1 MCDTSSDITVC
12 LAHPVPFFVDTR
24 TVPKTTYTYDDA
36 PAAPLP
42 LGAGQTCEEG
52 SELVRRFVVEESFD
66 VAGIQVGLSIDHPYR
81 ADVSAWLVAPSG
93 ARVKLLSA
101 GEQASNYNVLL
112 SDDAAL
118 SAAQD
123 RGDHATT
130 PPLYDQVRR
139 PYELLDELNGEPAQG
154 VWQLILCDAYPET
167 DDGFYNRSRLIL
179 TAGTLPQDGEGTW
192 RYDLAGVTAS
202 DNATRTLT
210 FFGLDGVGNR
220 TELDLTFRVDTV
232 APAINVT
239 RAASTAYLGAPTL
252 VLEGAVSDGG
262 EVAQVLVR
270 IQTPAGGTLA
280 DYAALPEGGKWA
292 YTLVPSQSGVYT
304 LRVRATD
311 RAGNSRDL
319 GPFHVL
325 ARAEYRYSLPL
336 VGKK

>member
-1 MCDTSSDITVC
+1 
-12 LAHPVPFFVDTR
+12 
-24 TVPKTTYTYDDA
+24 
-36 PAAPLP
+36 
-42 LGAGQTCEEG
+42 
-52 SELVRRFVVEESFD
+52 
-66 VAGIQVGLSIDHPYR
+66 
-81 ADVSAWLVAPSG
+81 VSAWLVAPSG

-179 TAGTLPQDGEGTW
+179 TAGSLPQDGEGTW